1 MGLEQ
6 VLAISDTQD
15 NGEETRS
22 VVSNSPARLVA
33 DMASLLLGVD
43 QAPTSVRGTTRR
55 GADGSTR
62 PSSNPQKDWPHL
74 SYPAPAT
81 PRSPGGTWQ
90 PALRVCEARGTTGL
104 PTARRVRLLRTL
116 TRRWHEHSPR
126 SWGLSLTPNSAPG
139 LNQPHTWSSRP
150 YFAEIRWVPYIS
162 PQNLIGSDCCWRSAG
177 RNGSPV

>member
-43 QAPTSVRGTTRR
+43 QDPTSVRSASRR
-55 GADGSTR
+55 GADSSTR
-62 PSSNPQKDWPHL
+62 PSSNSQKDWPHL

-81 PRSPGGTWQ
+81 PRSPACAWQ
-90 PALRVCEARGTTGL
+90 PALRVCEACGTTG
-104 PTARRVRLLRTL
+104 P
-116 TRRWHEHSPR
+116 P
-126 SWGLSLTPNSAPG
+126 APD
-139 LNQPHTWSSRP
+139 PHP
-150 YFAEIRWVPYIS
+150 EVA
-162 PQNLIGSDCCWRSAG
+162 
-177 RNGSPV
+177 

>member
-1 MGLEQ
+1 MGLAQ

-43 QAPTSVRGTTRR
+43 QAPTSVRGATRR

-74 SYPAPAT
+74 SYSAPAT
-81 PRSPGGTWQ
+81 PRSPARAWQ
-90 PALRVCEARGTTGL
+90 PALRVCEACGTTG
-104 PTARRVRLLRTL
+104 PPMARQVRRRHDRSACSGPSPGGGTNAAPDAGASPSPPPQRRGL
-116 TRRWHEHSPR
+116 T
-126 SWGLSLTPNSAPG
+126 SLAPG
-139 LNQPHTWSSRP
+139 QADPISLKYGGFHTFRHV
-150 YFAEIRWVPYIS
+150 I
-162 PQNLIGSDCCWRSAG
+162 
-177 RNGSPV
+177 